1 MFHAVVLLTAKTK
14 FNWRDIIHWSQVS
27 PDNGYLRRKKKKR
40 EIATA
45 PLSVSPGAVGFF
57 S

>member
-1 MFHAVVLLTAKTK
+1 MYHAVVLLTAKTK

-27 PDNGYLRRKKKKR
+27 PDNGYLRRKKKR

-45 PLSVSPGAVGFF
+45 PLNVSPEAVGFLV